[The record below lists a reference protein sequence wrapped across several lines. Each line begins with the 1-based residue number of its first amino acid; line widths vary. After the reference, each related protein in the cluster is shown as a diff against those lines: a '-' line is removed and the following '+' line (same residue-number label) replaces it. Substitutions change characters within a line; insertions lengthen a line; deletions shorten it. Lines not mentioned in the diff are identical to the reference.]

1 MAQMGFF
8 DLSDRYASLDAK
20 KDPSVEIDAVVPWKQ
35 FLPALERV

>member
-20 KDPSVEIDAVVPWKQ
+20 KDPLIEINGKRCSDHTLA
-35 FLPALERV
+35 A